1 MTKNSLNHIAII
13 MDGNGRWA
21 ESRSHARVWG
31 HIRGSRVVSNI
42 IEEADALGAKA
53 LTLYT
58 FSTENW
64 SRPVTEVT
72 VLFKLL
78 RKFLLIERKR
88 VLQNNIQ
95 FKVMG
100 DTSKLPEVT
109 KQLISQLEVESADNT
124 GLKLTFAFGYG
135 GRDEIVKATN
145 NFIKENPGKEITEEL
160 LESYLLLPELGNV
173 DLMIRTGGDQRIS
186 NFLLWQSAYAEL
198 FFTETRWPDFTRSE
212 FRKICES
219 VSCRERRFGNICPS
233 SLESSKSKAK
243 ENREIITNF

>member
-1 MTKNSLNHIAII
+1 MGKNSLNHIAII

-95 FKVMG
+95 FRVMG
-100 DTSKLPEVT
+100 DISKLPNVT
-109 KQLISQLEVESADNT
+109 KELIAQLEAESAHNT
-124 GLKLTFAFGYG
+124 GLKLTFAFVVRESNSTNASKVVFRFSSLYF
-135 GRDEIVKATN
+135 DEISPFPSFRFPFIVKSLIVY
-145 NFIKENPGKEITEEL
+145 F
-160 LESYLLLPELGNV
+160 
-173 DLMIRTGGDQRIS
+173 S
-186 NFLLWQSAYAEL
+186 N
-198 FFTETRWPDFTRSE
+198 
-212 FRKICES
+212 
-219 VSCRERRFGNICPS
+219 
-233 SLESSKSKAK
+233 
-243 ENREIITNF
+243 